1 MICDYMIEDKGA
13 TRVLVISISEDD
25 IRDIVKSPQA
35 LVGSD
40 GNCVAD
46 YGITS
51 QGMPHPRFYGTFP
64 RILGHYVHELGVI
77 PIERAIHKMTGLTAK
92 ALRLKDRGLLK
103 EGYCADI
110 VLFDPADFK
119 DQATY
124 ADPHRYPTGTR
135 TTVLVNGKIVIKDTV
150 HTGALP
156 GKVLRR
162 DEAGAV
168 G

>member
-1 MICDYMIEDKGA
+1 
-13 TRVLVISISEDD
+13 
-25 IRDIVKSPQA
+25 
-35 LVGSD
+35 
-40 GNCVAD
+40 
-46 YGITS
+46 
-51 QGMPHPRFYGTFP
+51 
-64 RILGHYVHELGVI
+64 VHELGVI

-103 EGYCADI
+103 QGYRADI

-135 TTVLVNGKIVIKDTV
+135 TTVLVNGEVVIENTK

-162 DEAGAV
+162 DASGAV
-168 G
+168 S

>member
-1 MICDYMIEDKGA
+1 
-13 TRVLVISISEDD
+13 
-25 IRDIVKSPQA
+25 
-35 LVGSD
+35 
-40 GNCVAD
+40 
-46 YGITS
+46 
-51 QGMPHPRFYGTFP
+51 
-64 RILGHYVHELGVI
+64 
-77 PIERAIHKMTGLTAK
+77 MTGLTAK

-103 EGYCADI
+103 EGYRADV

-135 TTVLVNGKIVIKDTV
+135 TTVLVNGEVVIDNAK

-162 DEAGAV
+162 DAAGAV